1 MISSCTSRKTI
12 SIPNELARSDF
23 LDPDR
28 LAQREA
34 ELRHAMRPAGAM
46 YAGQQHVNVMRGIR
60 DLRLKFGRD
69 FVSLAIVSAG
79 YGLIAEDRSI
89 APYEVTFNNMTR
101 VEARSWAN
109 RLRIP
114 ADVRAAAA
122 AHPLVVLL
130 LGGRYLDAI
139 DPPLSPEPS
148 QRFVFL
154 VKPALRPA
162 LRVSRVTTVPAGKD
176 QARRWGAGLVAL
188 KGRMFSLFARGL
200 VQLGEPVL
208 QEVMGDDT
216 ESTFDGIMDVGRAS
230 A

>member
-46 YAGQQHVNVMRGIR
+46 YAGQQHVHVMRGIR
-60 DLRLKFGRD
+60 DLRLKLGRD

-89 APYEVTFNNMTR
+89 VLYEFTFNGMSR
-101 VEARSWAN
+101 AEARTWAN

-114 ADVRAAAA
+114 ADVRASAATRS
-122 AHPLVVLL
+122 LVVLL
-130 LGGRYLDAI
+130 LGERYLNAI
-139 DPPLSPEPS
+139 DPPLSPESS
-148 QRFVFL
+148 QRCVVL
-154 VKPALRPA
+154 VKPALRPT
-162 LRVSRVTTVPAGKD
+162 LRWPRVTTGPAGKD
-176 QARRWGAGLVAL
+176 EARRFGGPA
-188 KGRMFSLFARGL
+188 
-200 VQLGEPVL
+200 
-208 QEVMGDDT
+208 
-216 ESTFDGIMDVGRAS
+216 
-230 A
+230 